1 MQIGTYSQFFHST
14 VTAASLKPEKGNG
27 VCRMSDFFSN
37 NVKLLI
43 LLVSL
48 PSHVLSNF
56 ILNQTGGSFP
66 NSVYLQ
72 TTFSYNFVEPTVS
85 LSYYGPSSTVGKC
98 NTMGYWHT
106 ANNGFNENLIP
117 LSVKKFDQAVCTDK
131 CTLATCGYTPR
142 TNASYVLA
150 GTNYNKLTIRRDAS
164 RRIPLTDIGASDG
177 LLGPAD
183 YLNFPDIQMLP
194 ATAGAVVPIY
204 NIPELVALHIVD
216 PLILSRSSLVNIFM
230 GKITVRLHT
239 IESVLVSIMFFII
252 CYDRLH
258 RYQSEEDEYILN

>member
-1 MQIGTYSQFFHST
+1 MVIPR
-14 VTAASLKPEKGNG
+14 KPKKSNS
-27 VCRMSDFFSN
+27 VCRMFGFFPP
-37 NVKLLI
+37 NVTILVILI
-43 LLVSL
+43 SL
-48 PSHVLSNF
+48 PCHVLSNF

-66 NSVYLQ
+66 NSVYHQ

-106 ANNGFNENLIP
+106 ANNGLNENLIP
-117 LSVKKFDQAVCTDK
+117 LTVKKLDQAICTDK
-131 CTLATCGYTPR
+131 CTTATCGYTPR

-150 GTNYNKLTIRRDAS
+150 GTTYNKLTIRRDAS

-177 LLGPAD
+177 LLGAAD

-204 NIPELVALHIVD
+204 NIPELVTLHIAD

-230 GKITVRLHT
+230 GKITVRSTTL
-239 IESVLVSIMFFII
+239 
-252 CYDRLH
+252 
-258 RYQSEEDEYILN
+258 